1 MFHKVKAVGILPDYR
16 LSVQFAEGVTKIY
29 DVKPLFIRW
38 APFKALEHDPALF
51 SDARVDVGGYGVIWN
66 DDIDLSCDELYAN
79 GETVKTP
86 FDGLMAFTDATE
98 LWGLNESTLRKAI
111 AYGKL
116 VNGVDACKYG
126 KQWVISTEAMKRE
139 YGLPKKGKSH
149 SAAQ

>member
-1 MFHKVKAVGILPDYR
+1 MFHKVKAVNALPDYC
-16 LSVQFAEGVTKIY
+16 LSVQFAEGITKIY
-29 DVKPLFIRW
+29 DVKPLFEKW
-38 APFKALEHDPALF
+38 PQFKKLESIPDLF
-51 SDARVDVGGYGVIWN
+51 FDVRVDVGGYGIIWN
-66 DDIDLSCDELYAN
+66 DDLDLSCDELFEN

-139 YGLPKKGKSH
+139 YGLPKREK
-149 SAAQ
+149 